1 MKALSIAMICHG
13 INAAYC
19 QSLGDNSQPTWEDAP
34 EWQKQSAIVGVE
46 MHLAN
51 PDATPEQSHQSWY
64 KQKEAEGWK
73 YGEVKDPELKEHP
86 CFLPYEELPQE
97 QKAKDYLFR
106 AVVHLVKDLPEQA
119 DHNALLTQL
128 MTAQTQIKQYQATL
142 ASGSGAA
149 AAAPVQAQGVTVVY
163 ESFKSEYTD
172 RMYGSNV
179 TFVHGQPK
187 TVPAWLAEKLLKHPE
202 FKRHKPLFS
211 ERNGYKPS
219 EVVTAEIKNS
229 EVTAAASAINE
240 PSNEPSNETLETIEN
255 AKKET
260 EAKENEENAV
270 FDAKQTVSQINDK
283 DSLAEYAM
291 KTFNQKIPKNQSIDW
306 MKNKINELI
315 DQQGLP
321 E

>member
-128 MTAQTQIKQYQATL
+128 MTAQTQIKQYQNTL
-142 ASGSGAA
+142 ANGSVS
-149 AAAPVQAQGVTVVY
+149 AAAPTQAQGVTVVY
-163 ESFKSEYTD
+163 ESFKPEHTD

-179 TFVHGQPK
+179 RFVRGQPK
-187 TVPAWLAEKLLKHPE
+187 TIPVWLAEKLLRHPE
-202 FKRHKPLFS
+202 FKRHEPLFS

-219 EVVTAEIKNS
+219 EVVN
-229 EVTAAASAINE
+229 AAASVI
-240 PSNEPSNETLETIEN
+240 NEPSNETLETIES

-260 EAKENEENAV
+260 EEKENEENAV

>member
-106 AVVHLVKDLPEQA
+106 AVVHLVKDLPEPS

-128 MTAQTQIKQYQATL
+128 MTAQTQLKQYQETL
-142 ASGSGAA
+142 AKGSGAT
-149 AAAPVQAQGVTVVY
+149 AAAPAQAQGISLVY
-163 ESFKSEYTD
+163 ESFKPEHTD
-172 RMYGSNV
+172 KMYGSNV
-179 TFVHGQPK
+179 TFIRGQPK
-187 TVPAWLAEKLLKHPE
+187 TVPVWLAEKLLKHPE
-202 FKRHKPLFS
+202 FKLYEAP
-211 ERNGYKPS
+211 
-219 EVVTAEIKNS
+219 VIQ
-229 EVTAAASAINE
+229 AAPVAADGNLKLE
-240 PSNEPSNETLETIEN
+240 GTNTQPSNETLETIES

-260 EAKENEENAV
+260 EEKENEENAV

-291 KTFNQKIPKNQSIDW
+291 RTFNQKIPKNQSIDW

>member
-34 EWQKQSAIVGVE
+34 DWQKQSAIVGVE

-119 DHNALLTQL
+119 DHHALLTQL
-128 MTAQTQIKQYQATL
+128 MTAQTQIKQYQETL

-149 AAAPVQAQGVTVVY
+149 AAAPSQSHITIVY
-163 ESFKSEYTD
+163 ESFKPVHTD
-172 RMYGSNV
+172 RMYDSNV
-179 TFVHGQPK
+179 RFIRGQPK
-187 TVPAWLAEKLLKHPE
+187 TVPTWLAEKLLRHPE
-202 FKRHKPLFS
+202 FKRYEAPQAEMIQEATDELNKPTDT
-211 ERNGYKPS
+211 N
-219 EVVTAEIKNS
+219 TQ
-229 EVTAAASAINE
+229 
-240 PSNEPSNETLETIEN
+240 PSNETLETIEL

-260 EAKENEENAV
+260 EEKENEENAV

>member
-34 EWQKQSAIVGVE
+34 EWQKQSAIAGVE

-128 MTAQTQIKQYQATL
+128 MTAQTQIKQYQNTL
-142 ASGSGAA
+142 ANGSVS
-149 AAAPVQAQGVTVVY
+149 AAAPTQAQGVTVVY
-163 ESFKSEYTD
+163 ESFKPEHTD

-179 TFVHGQPK
+179 RFVRGQPK
-187 TVPAWLAEKLLKHPE
+187 TIPVWLAEKLLRHPE
-202 FKRHKPLFS
+202 FKVYEAPQ
-211 ERNGYKPS
+211 
-219 EVVTAEIKNS
+219 AEAPQ
-229 EVTAAASAINE
+229 AATGELNN
-240 PSNEPSNETLETIEN
+240 PTDTNTQPSNETLETIEN
-255 AKKET
+255 AKQET
-260 EAKENEENAV
+260 EEKENEENAV

>member
-219 EVVTAEIKNS
+219 EVVNAEIK
-229 EVTAAASAINE
+229 T
-240 PSNEPSNETLETIEN
+240 
-255 AKKET
+255 
-260 EAKENEENAV
+260 
-270 FDAKQTVSQINDK
+270 
-283 DSLAEYAM
+283 
-291 KTFNQKIPKNQSIDW
+291 
-306 MKNKINELI
+306 
-315 DQQGLP
+315 
-321 E
+321 

>member
-19 QSLGDNSQPTWEDAP
+19 ASLGDDSQPTWEDAP
-34 EWQKQSAIVGVE
+34 NWQKDSVVMGVE

-51 PDATPEQSHQSWY
+51 PNATPQDSHNSWL

-73 YGEVKDPELKEHP
+73 YGEVKDAELKEHP

-97 QKAKDYLFR
+97 QKSKDYLFR
-106 AVVHLVKDLPEQA
+106 AVVHLVKDLPESS

-128 MTAQTQIKQYQATL
+128 MTAQTQIKQYQNTL
-142 ASGSGAA
+142 ANGSGSAA
-149 AAAPVQAQGVTVVY
+149 ASTQAHGVTVVY
-163 ESFKSEYTD
+163 ESFKPEHTD

-179 TFVHGQPK
+179 RFVRGQPK
-187 TVPAWLAEKLLKHPE
+187 TIPVWLAEKLLRHPE
-202 FKRHKPLFS
+202 FKVYEAPQAETPQEATGELNKPTDT
-211 ERNGYKPS
+211 N
-219 EVVTAEIKNS
+219 TH
-229 EVTAAASAINE
+229 
-240 PSNEPSNETLETIEN
+240 PSNETLKTIEN
-255 AKKET
+255 AKQET
-260 EAKENEENAV
+260 EEKEQEENAV

-306 MKNKINELI
+306 MKGKINELI

-321 E
+321 Q

>member
-34 EWQKQSAIVGVE
+34 DWQKQSAIVGVE

-179 TFVHGQPK
+179 RFVRGQPK
-187 TVPAWLAEKLLKHPE
+187 TIPQWLAEKLLKHPE
-202 FKRHKPLFS
+202 FKRHEPLFS

-219 EVVTAEIKNS
+219 EVVN
-229 EVTAAASAINE
+229 AAASVI
-240 PSNEPSNETLETIEN
+240 NEPSNETLETIES

-260 EAKENEENAV
+260 EEKENEENAV

>member
-106 AVVHLVKDLPEQA
+106 AVVHLVKDLPESS
-119 DHNALLTQL
+119 DHSALLVQL
-128 MTAQTQIKQYQATL
+128 VSAQTQIKQYQSTL
-142 ASGSGAA
+142 ASSGSSSASGSSQA
-149 AAAPVQAQGVTVVY
+149 AQGVVLIYVG
-163 ESFKSEYTD
+163 FKSEYTD
-172 RMYGSNV
+172 RMYNSNV
-179 TFVHGQPK
+179 QFIHGKPK
-187 TVPAWLAEKLLKHPE
+187 AVPQWLADKLLTHPE
-202 FKRHKPLFS
+202 FEL
-211 ERNGYKPS
+211 YKAPQLKEAQLTEQGAEN
-219 EVVTAEIKNS
+219 EVLSNQQ
-229 EVTAAASAINE
+229 AATQL
-240 PSNEPSNETLETIEN
+240 SNETLETIEQ
-255 AKKET
+255 AKDQLEEKEQ
-260 EAKENEENAV
+260 EENAV
-270 FDAKQTVSQINDK
+270 FDAKQMVDKLNDK

-291 KTFNQKIPKNQSIDW
+291 KTFNQKIPKNQSVDW
-306 MKNKINELI
+306 MKGKINDLI